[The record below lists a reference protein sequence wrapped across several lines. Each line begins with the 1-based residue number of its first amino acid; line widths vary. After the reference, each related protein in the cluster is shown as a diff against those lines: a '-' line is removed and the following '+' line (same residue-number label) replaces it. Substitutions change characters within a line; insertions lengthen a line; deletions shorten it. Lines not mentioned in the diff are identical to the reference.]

1 MHDRISVNAIC
12 FPSAGFRDLAAHWRE
27 LGARRVSLVS
37 YLLLEEG
44 LAAAQQA
51 LRTGDCQVET
61 IAHPF
66 LPPGKHLD
74 AAEESW
80 REPRDTLS
88 RLIEHA
94 QALGARSIYL
104 LTGGHGTL
112 TWEEAAEVF
121 RAAVAP
127 CVAQARTAGIPLMI
141 ENAPPLYA
149 HTHIAHTLRDAVTL
163 GQIADVGVCIE
174 FFACWTE
181 AGLKES
187 IERAVPRC
195 HVVQVCDYIYGDRSL
210 PSRAVPGDG
219 AIPVKRMLE
228 WILRAGYRGV
238 FDLELIGPR
247 IDKEGQL
254 KAVRRAADNVGEMLQ
269 SLGA

>member
-12 FPSAGFRDLAAHWRE
+12 FPGAGFAELARNWQE
-27 LGARRVSLVS
+27 LGAHRVSLVS
-37 YLLLEEG
+37 TLLREEG
-44 LAAAQQA
+44 REAAQEA
-51 LRTGDCQVET
+51 LRAGDCRLET

-66 LPPGKHLD
+66 FHGRHLE
-74 AAEESW
+74 ASGESW
-80 REPRDTLS
+80 QEARDTFD
-88 RLIEHA
+88 RLLEDA
-94 QALGARSIYL
+94 LALGARSIYL

-112 TWEEAAEVF
+112 TWEEAAEAF

-127 CVAQARTAGIPLMI
+127 CVAKARAAGIPLMI

-149 HTHIAHTLRDAVTL
+149 HTHIAHTLRDALTL
-163 GQIADVGVCIE
+163 AQIADVGVCIE

-181 AGLKES
+181 AGLRES
-187 IERAVPRC
+187 IERAMPRC
-195 HVVQVCDYIYGDRSL
+195 HVVQICDYVYGDRSL

-219 AIPVKRMLE
+219 AIPVKRMIE
-228 WILRAGYRGV
+228 WILRAGYRGA

-247 IDKEGQL
+247 IDKEGHVN
-254 KAVRRAADNVGEMLQ
+254 AVRRAADNVGEMLR

>member
-1 MHDRISVNAIC
+1 MHDRISVNSIC
-12 FPSAGFRDLAAHWRE
+12 FPGAGFEELAGNWQA

-37 YLLLEEG
+37 TLLLEEG
-44 LAAAQQA
+44 RAAAQEA
-51 LRTGDCQVET
+51 LRAGDCQVET

-66 LPPGKHLD
+66 LHGRHLD
-74 AAEESW
+74 ATERSW
-80 REPRDTLS
+80 REERDTFERVLEDA
-88 RLIEHA
+88 R
-94 QALGARSIYL
+94 ALGARSIYL

-127 CVAQARTAGIPLMI
+127 CVAKARQAEIPLMI

-149 HTHIAHTLRDAVTL
+149 HTHMAHTLRDAVTL
-163 GQIADVGVCIE
+163 AQIADVGVCIE

-181 AGLKES
+181 AGLRES
-187 IERAVPRC
+187 IERAMPRC
-195 HVVQVCDYIYGDRSL
+195 HVVQVCDYVYGDRSL

-219 AIPVKRMLE
+219 AIPVKRLIE
-228 WILRAGYRGV
+228 WILKAGYRGA

-247 IDKEGQL
+247 IDDEGPVN
-254 KAVRRAADNVGEMLQ
+254 AVRRAAENVGEMLK

>member
-1 MHDRISVNAIC
+1 MS
-12 FPSAGFRDLAAHWRE
+12 LA
-27 LGARRVSLVS
+27 SP
-37 YLLLEEG
+37 LLLEDG
-44 LAAAQQA
+44 VAAAQQA
-51 LRTGDCQVET
+51 LRACNCRLET

-66 LPPGKHLD
+66 LHGRHLD
-74 AAEESW
+74 AAQSSW
-80 REPRDTLS
+80 RDARETLE
-88 RLIEHA
+88 RLIEDA
-94 QALGARSIYL
+94 RMLGARSIYL

-127 CVAQARTAGIPLMI
+127 CVAKARQAGIPLMV
-141 ENAPPLYA
+141 ENAPPLHA
-149 HTHIAHTLRDAVTL
+149 DLHIAHTLRDAITL

-187 IERAVPRC
+187 LERAVPRC
-195 HVVQVCDYIYGDRSL
+195 HVVQICDYVYGDRSL

-219 AIPVKRMLE
+219 AIPVKRMIE

-247 IDKEGQL
+247 IDQEGRL
-254 KAVRRAADNVGEMLQ
+254 NAVRRAAANVGEILQ

>member
-1 MHDRISVNAIC
+1 MHDRISVNSIC
-12 FPSAGFRDLAAHWRE
+12 FPGAGFRELAGYWQA

-37 YLLLEEG
+37 TLLLDEG
-44 LAAAQQA
+44 RVAAQEA
-51 LRTGDCQVET
+51 LRAGDCRVET

-66 LPPGKHLD
+66 LHGRHLE
-74 AAEESW
+74 ATEASW
-80 REPRDTLS
+80 SQERDTFERVLEDA
-88 RLIEHA
+88 R
-94 QALGARSIYL
+94 ALGARSIYL

-127 CVAQARTAGIPLMI
+127 CVAKARQAEIPLMI

-163 GQIADVGVCIE
+163 AQIADVGVCIE

-181 AGLKES
+181 AGLRQS
-187 IERAVPRC
+187 IEQAMPRC
-195 HVVQVCDYIYGDRSL
+195 HVVQVCDYVYGDRSL

-219 AIPVKRMLE
+219 AIPVKRMIG
-228 WILRAGYRGV
+228 WILEAGYRGA

-247 IDKEGQL
+247 IDNEGPL
-254 KAVRRAADNVGEMLQ
+254 NAVRRAAENVGEMLR

>member
-1 MHDRISVNAIC
+1 MHDRISINSIC
-12 FPSAGFRDLAAHWRE
+12 FPGASFQELAGYWRA

-37 YLLLEEG
+37 PQVTSEG
-44 LAAAQQA
+44 LDAAQEA
-51 LRTGDCQVET
+51 LRSSDCRVET
-61 IAHPF
+61 FMHPF
-66 LPPGKHLD
+66 LLGRPLEPTQH
-74 AAEESW
+74 SW
-80 REPRDTLS
+80 RAAREALDRAIDDA
-88 RLIEHA
+88 R
-94 QALGARSIYL
+94 ALGARSMYM

-112 TWEEAAEVF
+112 TWEEAAEAF

-127 CVAQARTAGIPLMI
+127 CVAKARDAGIPLMI

-149 HTHIAHTLRDAVTL
+149 DSHIAHSLRDAVTL
-163 GQIADVGVCIE
+163 AEIADVGVCIE

-181 AGLKES
+181 AGLRES

-195 HVVQVCDYIYGDRSL
+195 HVVQVCDYVCGDRFL

-228 WILRAGYRGV
+228 WVLQAGYRGT
-238 FDLELIGPR
+238 FDLEILGPR
-247 IDKEGQL
+247 IDQEGRL
-254 KAVRRAADNVGEMLQ
+254 NAVRRAADNVGEMLR